1 MPWAASA
8 LPEPRPAT
16 CNAMSDDHAKSGQG
30 PRPARRQ
37 RLANGTHRLGLLP
50 LLQGARRLLR
60 RDLRVL
66 AYHRVRELGDGFAFD
81 PDLVSATPE
90 DFRAQMRHVAQR
102 FHPVS
107 CREVVAALD
116 GGPALPRD
124 PVLVTFDDGYDDNH
138 AIAFPIL
145 REFGVPA
152 TFFVATGHIDN
163 GLPYGYDWLAHLV
176 VTARTGRLQLPTL
189 DIDVPLPS
197 GLEAR
202 RELSGL
208 VLYRLKYLDDAGQQ
222 ALIAEFERA
231 CDRPRSQGHVDCRPM
246 TWDQLRE
253 MRDAGMDIGA
263 HGVHH
268 RMLAKLPDEA
278 LLDEVTQCQ
287 RRLTEELGTPAIS
300 VSYPVGGP
308 DAYDA
313 RVIDAVR
320 AHGFRIGFSYVSG
333 TNPLPAADRYR
344 LLRTPVETS
353 VDRAWFE
360 GMLAVPEM
368 FAHRSTLRT
377 YS

>member
-1 MPWAASA
+1 MRSSSTVQSGSMPSSLYRAMKSVGSDTAVFGARMVPDSVRETVRRPASRARARPWHHTGRAPVLRGGHVPPAGRPCGFPHRRPFPHSPLGGGTCAMPWAASA
-8 LPEPRPAT
+8 LPAPRPAT

-189 DIDVPLPS
+189 DID
-197 GLEAR
+197 
-202 RELSGL
+202 
-208 VLYRLKYLDDAGQQ
+208 
-222 ALIAEFERA
+222 
-231 CDRPRSQGHVDCRPM
+231 
-246 TWDQLRE
+246 
-253 MRDAGMDIGA
+253 
-263 HGVHH
+263 
-268 RMLAKLPDEA
+268 
-278 LLDEVTQCQ
+278 
-287 RRLTEELGTPAIS
+287 
-300 VSYPVGGP
+300 
-308 DAYDA
+308 
-313 RVIDAVR
+313 
-320 AHGFRIGFSYVSG
+320 
-333 TNPLPAADRYR
+333 
-344 LLRTPVETS
+344 
-353 VDRAWFE
+353 
-360 GMLAVPEM
+360 
-368 FAHRSTLRT
+368 
-377 YS
+377 